1 MRPFNEWSLTLQDS
15 FVLYLIYY
23 PEHLKYIDVG
33 AGEREALLPRPSSKD
48 RITSV
53 EWRLSVIS
61 AWIVGFHLYVSFL
74 LSCCSHNGFPLSL
87 FTAITTVYLLT
98 IPSSPDNSLPQ
109 RVSAWAT
116 FLGIT
121 AAVLAAIQ
129 YAPQLLHT
137 YRSRLVGAL
146 SIPMMM
152 IQTPGGFLMVTSIAL
167 RPGTNWTST
176 LQIYFLYFIP
186 SDFLFVGRLGNLF
199 SRRAPSR
206 LSSHHVHLM
215 EIPSTQT
222 SDRRLWKLSS
232 SWISSFILVGALSS
246 WNWRWPRIRFCDQ
259 CRRRPRCDSGRS
271 GQCCRGR
278 CWNGFAHV
286 TYGGIP

>member
-1 MRPFNEWSLTLQDS
+1 M
-15 FVLYLIYY
+15 IYY
-23 PEHLKYIDVG
+23 PEHRKYIDIG

-53 EWRLSVIS
+53 EWRLSVIA
-61 AWIVGFHLYVSFL
+61 AWIVGFHLYVPFL
-74 LSCCSHNGFPLSL
+74 LPYFSHNSFPLSL

-116 FLGIT
+116 LLGIT

-152 IQTPGGFLMVTSIAL
+152 IQTPGGFLMVTSIVL
-167 RPGTNWTST
+167 RPGTNWTSM
-176 LQIYFLYFIP
+176 LQIRFPYFLS
-186 SDFLFVGRLGNLF
+186 SDFFSVGRLGNLF
-199 SRRAPSR
+199 SCRDPSR

-215 EIPSTQT
+215 ESPST
-222 SDRRLWKLSS
+222 
-232 SWISSFILVGALSS
+232 
-246 WNWRWPRIRFCDQ
+246 
-259 CRRRPRCDSGRS
+259 
-271 GQCCRGR
+271 
-278 CWNGFAHV
+278 
-286 TYGGIP
+286 